1 MAEIFPGYDVTD
13 LLGNVGVLLILLM
26 YLALQMEKI
35 EAARPL
41 YSLLNAAGAALILLS
56 LYFKFNLS
64 AFLIEFCWLLISL
77 YGVYKAYY
85 ASKNDRPQDK

>member
-1 MAEIFPGYDVTD
+1 MPELFSGYDLSD
-13 LLGNVGVLLILLM
+13 LLGNIGVLLILLM

-35 EAARPL
+35 DATRPL

-64 AFLIEFCWLLISL
+64 AFLIEICWLLISL
-77 YGVYKAYY
+77 YGLYKAYVLTE
-85 ASKNDRPQDK
+85 SDR